1 MILSRRLRATSLL
14 LTFLLLL
21 AVPFAAARAE
31 EPRSREL
38 RPARLGIAG
47 WLSEA
52 WTLLRRLW
60 EKEGGSIDPFGNP
73 MKEGGSTDPFGSP
86 KPSSVQLPADN
97 GPA

>member
-14 LTFLLLL
+14 FTFLLL
-21 AVPFAAARAE
+21 AVPFAARAE
-31 EPRSREL
+31 EPRSSEL

-73 MKEGGSTDPFGSP
+73 IKEGSSTDPFGSP

-97 GPA
+97 GPV